1 MSNWKVSIEEI
12 KLLPHPDPAV
22 ERLELAKLG
31 SYQVVVQRGIHRDGN
46 RVVFIP
52 EKSVLPPYIQ
62 KEFES
67 YLAGPEKNR
76 VKSVRLKGELSCGVI
91 LPLEFFSDK
100 DLSSV
105 EVGTDISSMLG
116 VSKYEPPIPVELS
129 GTVRPIESGLYGQHD
144 CEQFSVYSPDFVEGE
159 RVVVTEKLHG
169 TQGIYYLDRQ
179 GRWCSSKGLLKQ
191 GLMLVESDTNYYW
204 LAAKKTDLWDKMQDL
219 LENSVAS
226 SVQVFGEVLPSQ
238 KGYSYGFDAPS
249 VLVFDVRIDG
259 REVPYDSVPVSFKE
273 LWVPVIYDGPF
284 DAVSVRGLSTGM
296 ETVSGKSLHIREG
309 VVVRPYVDR
318 RAEDGV
324 KLRAKIINPKYK
336 ETGEEI
342 N

>member
-1 MSNWKVSIEEI
+1 MSAHQRVEKTKGLQRALEARGTERASREALACAWEHRALVARTIRRCLHHRNQISLEMDDLITIGVMGIARGIETYDPERGAFTTYISHWVYQSITRAIDVQGQTIRRPTYLNE
-12 KLLPHPDPAV
+12 V
-22 ERLELAKLG
+22 ERKRAK
-31 SYQVVVQRGIHRDGN
+31 D
-46 RVVFIP
+46 P
-52 EKSVLPPYIQ
+52 
-62 KEFES
+62 
-67 YLAGPEKNR
+67 
-76 VKSVRLKGELSCGVI
+76 
-91 LPLEFFSDK
+91 
-100 DLSSV
+100 
-105 EVGTDISSMLG
+105 DIK
-116 VSKYEPPIPVELS
+116 VTEAAAYAVDTRWAP
-129 GTVRPIESGLYGQHD
+129 
-144 CEQFSVYSPDFVEGE
+144 VYS
-159 RVVVTEKLHG
+159 LHG